1 MIRPPNREHAAV
13 AKVARTAPAQPQ
25 RVDLALVDIVLEQ
38 ALRERAVRGIR
49 VARVL
54 RPAVII
60 IPLPGPEL
68 SNSLRHEQQR
78 PLISGTGRSGRHFR

>member
-1 MIRPPNREHAAV
+1 MVPILIRPPIREHAAV
-13 AKVARTAPAQPQ
+13 AKVARTAQAQAK
-25 RVDLALVDIVLEQ
+25 RVGPALVDIVLEQ
-38 ALRERAVRGIR
+38 AFRERAVRGVR

-68 SNSLRHEQQR
+68 SNSLRHDSSAR
-78 PLISGTGRSGRHFR
+78 